1 MNKKSFTYN
10 LKHKV
15 ANKLAMCEAHTALW
29 ASAISLDKRGDIHLI
44 NFLAFCVCNFATFV
58 MGATVPSYFVG
69 LAEQNQRNT
78 VTLT

>member
-15 ANKLAMCEAHTALW
+15 ANKLATVGF
-29 ASAISLDKRGDIHLI
+29 SNIFGFYKRGDIYLI